1 MSIIEMDKL
10 YIQTLTWM
18 EYSQL
23 LSVVRSIIQYC
34 TAKSNLNK
42 LSEQETSALWT
53 VCSVWEVEQTVD
65 VLLLIPLT
73 VPHPCLWMYS

>member
-42 LSEQETSALWT
+42 L
-53 VCSVWEVEQTVD
+53 
-65 VLLLIPLT
+65 
-73 VPHPCLWMYS
+73 